1 MARNPLR
8 LIFVFAL
15 TASVAFATIGAAH
28 AAKGGR
34 TSGSGS
40 SLSLVLLNSTDGS
53 AHYGQQVTF
62 KVSTTATDQPF
73 VELDCYQNSDW
84 VYWASAGFF
93 PSYPW
98 QWAQDFTLRSDHWTS
113 GAAQCTATLY
123 YVAGNGRSR
132 TLATLKFD
140 VAA

>member
-1 MARNPLR
+1 MARKQLR
-8 LIFVFAL
+8 FIFVLAL
-15 TASVAFATIGAAH
+15 TSLLAFATIGAAR

-34 TSGSGS
+34 TSSTGS

-73 VELDCYQNSDW
+73 VELDCYQSGDW

-98 QWAQDFTLRSDHWTS
+98 QWAQDFTLRSDHWTG
-113 GAAQCTATLY
+113 GAAQCSARLY
-123 YVAGNGRSR
+123 YVAGNGRTR
-132 TLATLKFD
+132 TLATLDFD
-140 VAA
+140 AAA